1 MGRDK
6 KNKTSKHIKC
16 DIQFDDNPQGVFRA
30 GDTVS
35 GTVEIQLDKP
45 KKFRG
50 VALRINGFAA
60 TSWNAKLKGNDAKNV
75 KKNKRTHFNGRE
87 DYFGSITYFVGSDVG
102 NPLEVLAGVYRYTF
116 ACEIPPNAPSSKE
129 GKYGHI
135 RYVVKLSLE
144 RPWKFDH
151 IFQMPFIVKSHA
163 DLSLAPD
170 RMLKPA
176 RAELVQSFYFG
187 LTDPL
192 IVTAGTPRTGYAPGE
207 VIEVSIHVN
216 NQSSVDVRSITVKFQ
231 RIDTFLSQVPMV
243 QQYLE
248 HTVMEERTIGRVAG
262 RNDAIFEENI
272 LIGSTVPSDDERC
285 KIIMTRYELE
295 VMIRPVRSRKKLFL
309 TLPIVVGTV
318 GLPKTL
324 YPMEMLSKE
333 RAALGMDPTDAGT
346 GITSVPIP
354 SESPPPYPDDAQPS
368 TSRAFFSDNLTDI
381 PTAPSS
387 VDVKEHEFEKGSEP
401 YTPRDFDE
409 HD

>member
-1 MGRDK
+1 MGKDK

-16 DIQFDDNPQGVFRA
+16 DVQFDDNPQGVFRA

-50 VALRINGFAA
+50 IALRINGFAA
-60 TSWNAKLKGNDAKNV
+60 TSWNAKLAGTDAKNSKNN
-75 KKNKRTHFNGRE
+75 KKTHFNGRE
-87 DYFGSITYFVGSDVG
+87 DYFGSVTYFVGSDVG

-116 ACEIPPNAPSSKE
+116 TCEIPPNAPSSKE

-144 RPWKFDH
+144 RPWKYDH
-151 IFQMPFIVKSHA
+151 VFQMPFVVKSHA
-163 DLSLAPD
+163 DLSVAQEQ
-170 RMLKPA
+170 MLKPA
-176 RAELVQSFYFG
+176 RAELVQTFYFG

-192 IVTAGTPRTGYAPGE
+192 IVTAATPRTGYAPGE

-231 RIDTFLSQVPMV
+231 RVDTFLSQVPIV
-243 QQYLE
+243 KQYFE

-262 RNDAIFEENI
+262 RNDAVFEENI
-272 LIGSTVPSDDERC
+272 LIGSTVPTDDERC
-285 KIIMTRYELE
+285 KIIMTRYEVE
-295 VMIRPVRSRKKLFL
+295 IMIRPVRSRKKLVL
-309 TLPIVVGTV
+309 TLPVVIGTV

-333 RAALGMDPTDAGT
+333 RAALGMGT
-346 GITSVPIP
+346 GDGTLTSSPIP
-354 SESPPPYPDDAQPS
+354 SESPPPYPDDAIPS
-368 TSRAFFSDNLTDI
+368 TSKAFSVDNLTDV
-381 PTAPSS
+381 PTAPSTD
-387 VDVKEHEFEKGSEP
+387 DVKEHEFEKGSEP
-401 YTPRDFDE
+401 YTPRDFD
-409 HD
+409 DD